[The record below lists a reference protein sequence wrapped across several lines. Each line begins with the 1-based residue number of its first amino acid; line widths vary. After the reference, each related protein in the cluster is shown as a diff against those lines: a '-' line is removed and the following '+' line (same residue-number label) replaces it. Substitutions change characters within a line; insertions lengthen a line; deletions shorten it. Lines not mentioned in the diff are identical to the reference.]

1 MLQCFDLFY
10 RVNNSSCEAELAAA
24 ETIATQCTVTIETQ
38 CIVNA
43 SLLQTIP
50 DLQTLS
56 RDSLSNVTVFPH
68 NIPSANKLDSFKLRQ
83 EWLQ

>member
-10 RVNNSSCEAELAAA
+10 RVNNSSGEAELVAS

-38 CIVNA
+38 CTVNA

-56 RDSLSNVTVFPH
+56 RDSLSNVTVFSH
-68 NIPSANKLDSFKLRQ
+68 NIPPANKLDLFKLRQ